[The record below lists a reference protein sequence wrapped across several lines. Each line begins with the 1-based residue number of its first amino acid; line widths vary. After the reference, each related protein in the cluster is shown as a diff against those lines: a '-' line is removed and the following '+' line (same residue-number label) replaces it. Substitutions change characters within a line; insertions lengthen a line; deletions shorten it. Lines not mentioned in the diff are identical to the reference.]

1 MSRLLVVE
9 DDAAVRTTVVTFL
22 ELEGYSVDAVASTS
36 EALERLSENSY
47 PIVISDIYIDDR
59 TGLDVLDAARN
70 KDPECSVILM
80 TARGTME
87 TVMAATRGGAFDYV
101 AKPFEIDRMLDTIK
115 RAEAARHDKEDDKEN
130 VAGPDDLP
138 ESEMIGSSAAMVE
151 IYKTASL
158 VAPTDATVLIEG
170 ETGTGKELVARMIH
184 RFSARASQPF
194 VPVDCGSIAPALIE
208 SELFG
213 ALKGAYTGA
222 DRDRMGVIESA
233 NRGTVLLDEIGDI
246 ELNFQFK
253 LLRFLQEREIRPV
266 GAARGKQVDVRV
278 LAATNRDMQKLV
290 DDGKFREDLW
300 FRLNVVR
307 IVIPPLRERRGD
319 VPLLARFFLNK
330 YNARYEHSA
339 RLMES
344 GLKALQEYTWPGNVR
359 QLQHLVER
367 LTILAANG
375 RIDAEAVQQ
384 ALTSMEA
391 REEPVETLAEAE
403 VEQIRRVLAAT
414 GGNKSRAAQILG
426 IERKTLYRKLERI
439 KL

>member
-1 MSRLLVVE
+1 MQRLLVVE

-22 ELEGYSVDAVASTS
+22 EMEGYSVDAVASTG
-36 EALERLSENSY
+36 EALDRLSENSY

-59 TGLDVLDAARN
+59 TGLDVLNAARN

-115 RAEAARHDKEDDKEN
+115 RAEAAREDKEKE
-130 VAGPDDLP
+130 AGPDDLP

-151 IYKTASL
+151 IYKTASR
-158 VAPTDATVLIEG
+158 VAPTDATVVIEG

-184 RFSARASQPF
+184 RFSARASQAF
-194 VPVDCGSIAPALIE
+194 VPVDCGSIAPALLE

-213 ALKGAYTGA
+213 ALKGSYTGA

-319 VPLLARFFLNK
+319 VPLLAKFFLNK
-330 YNARYEHSA
+330 YNARYEHA
-339 RLMES
+339 TRLMES
-344 GLKALQEYTWPGNVR
+344 GLKALQDYTWPGNVR

-367 LTILAANG
+367 LTILAPNE
-375 RIDAEAVQQ
+375 RIDAGAVLH
-384 ALTSMEA
+384 ALSAMES

-426 IERKTLYRKLERI
+426 IERKTLYRKLDRI